1 MRRLQRRHLGLILSG
16 LGLLAIA
23 CWLILRALHWLPY
36 GSPNW
41 ADVEAR
47 ARALCQQHN
56 LPYPPPHRRV
66 VIHKRARK
74 LQLFSGQTLLAEYPI
89 ALSARPEGAKQ
100 REGDRKVPEGHY
112 FICEKHPS
120 RRFYLFL
127 GLSYPSLA
135 DAERGV
141 RQGLI
146 DSHQAQA
153 YLFLGLSYPSLA
165 DAERGVRQ
173 GLIDSHQAQA
183 IRRAIQ
189 SGRCP
194 PWNTPLGGAIGL
206 HGGGTWR
213 DWTLGCIALN
223 DADIEI
229 LYLLLQIGDPVSI
242 EP

>member
-153 YLFLGLSYPSLA
+153 
-165 DAERGVRQ
+165 
-173 GLIDSHQAQA
+173 

-229 LYLLLQIGDPVSI
+229 LYLLLQIGDSVRI

>member
-153 YLFLGLSYPSLA
+153 
-165 DAERGVRQ
+165 
-173 GLIDSHQAQA
+173 

>member
-1 MRRLQRRHLGLILSG
+1 
-16 LGLLAIA
+16 LAIA

-153 YLFLGLSYPSLA
+153 
-165 DAERGVRQ
+165 
-173 GLIDSHQAQA
+173 

-229 LYLLLQIGDPVSI
+229 LYLLLQIGDSVRI
-242 EP
+242 EPYVE

>member
-153 YLFLGLSYPSLA
+153 
-165 DAERGVRQ
+165 
-173 GLIDSHQAQA
+173 

-206 HGGGTWR
+206 HGGGTGR

-229 LYLLLQIGDPVSI
+229 LYLLLQIGDSVRI

>member
-1 MRRLQRRHLGLILSG
+1 
-16 LGLLAIA
+16 LAIA

-153 YLFLGLSYPSLA
+153 
-165 DAERGVRQ
+165 
-173 GLIDSHQAQA
+173 

>member
-1 MRRLQRRHLGLILSG
+1 MLGG
-16 LGLLAIA
+16 LGLMAVA
-23 CWLILRALHWLPY
+23 CWLILRELHWLPY
-36 GSPNW
+36 GTPNW
-41 ADVEAR
+41 AVVEAR
-47 ARALCQQHN
+47 ARAMCQQHH
-56 LPYPPPHRRV
+56 LPFPPPNRRV

-89 ALSARPEGAKQ
+89 ALSARPEGAKE
-100 REGDRKVPEGHY
+100 REGDRKVPEGDY

-127 GLSYPSLA
+127 GLSYPSIA

-146 DSHQAQA
+146 DS
-153 YLFLGLSYPSLA
+153 
-165 DAERGVRQ
+165 R
-173 GLIDSHQAQA
+173 QAQA

-194 PWNTPLGGAIGL
+194 PWDTPLGGAIGL

-223 DADIEI
+223 DTDIET
-229 LYLLLQIGDPVSI
+229 LYLLLQIGDPVRI

>member
-56 LPYPPPHRRV
+56 LPYPPPNRRV

-74 LQLFSGQTLLAEYPI
+74 LQLFSGQTLLAEYPM

-100 REGDRKVPEGHY
+100 REGDRKVPEGNY
-112 FICEKHPS
+112 FVCEKHPS

-127 GLSYPSLA
+127 GLSYPSI
-135 DAERGV
+135 E
-141 RQGLI
+141 
-146 DSHQAQA
+146 
-153 YLFLGLSYPSLA
+153 

-183 IRRAIQ
+183 IRTAIQ

-229 LYLLLQIGDPVSI
+229 LYLLLQVGDPVRI

>member
-23 CWLILRALHWLPY
+23 CWLILRELHWLPY

-89 ALSARPEGAKQ
+89 ALSARPAGAKQ

-120 RRFYLFL
+120 RRF
-127 GLSYPSLA
+127 
-135 DAERGV
+135 
-141 RQGLI
+141 
-146 DSHQAQA
+146 

>member
-1 MRRLQRRHLGLILSG
+1 
-16 LGLLAIA
+16 LAIA

-153 YLFLGLSYPSLA
+153 
-165 DAERGVRQ
+165 
-173 GLIDSHQAQA
+173 
-183 IRRAIQ
+183 IRMAIQ

>member
-1 MRRLQRRHLGLILSG
+1 MRSLQGRRLGLILGG
-16 LGLLAIA
+16 LGLTAA
-23 CWLILRALHWLPY
+23 VGWLILRELHWLPY
-36 GSPNW
+36 GSLNW
-41 ADVEAR
+41 AAVEAR
-47 ARALCQQHN
+47 ARALCQQHK
-56 LPYPPPHRRV
+56 LPFPPPNRRV

-100 REGDRKVPEGHY
+100 REGDRKVPEGNY
-112 FICEKHPS
+112 FVCEKHPS

-127 GLSYPSLA
+127 GLSYPSI
-135 DAERGV
+135 E
-141 RQGLI
+141 
-146 DSHQAQA
+146 
-153 YLFLGLSYPSLA
+153 

-183 IRRAIQ
+183 IRTAIQ

-194 PWNTPLGGAIGL
+194 PWNTPLGGAIGP

>member
-1 MRRLQRRHLGLILSG
+1 MRSLQGRRLGLILGG
-16 LGLLAIA
+16 LGLMAAA
-23 CWLILRALHWLPY
+23 CWLILRELHWLPY

-41 ADVEAR
+41 VAVEAR
-47 ARALCQQHN
+47 ARALCQQRN

-66 VIHKRARK
+66 VVWKRARK
-74 LQLFSGQTLLAEYPI
+74 LQLFSGQTLLVEYPV
-89 ALSARPEGAKQ
+89 ALSSRPEGAKE
-100 REGDRKVPEGHY
+100 REGDRKVPEGDY
-112 FICEKHPS
+112 FVCEKRPS

-127 GLSYPSLA
+127 GLNYPSIA

-146 DSHQAQA
+146 NRRQA
-153 YLFLGLSYPSLA
+153 
-165 DAERGVRQ
+165 D
-173 GLIDSHQAQA
+173 A
-183 IRRAIQ
+183 IRRAIR

-194 PWNTPLGGAIGL
+194 PWDTPLGGAIGL
-206 HGGGTWR
+206 HGGGTGR

-229 LYLLLQIGDPVSI
+229 LYLLLQIGDSVRI

>member
-56 LPYPPPHRRV
+56 LPYPPPHRSV

-120 RRFYLFL
+120 RRF
-127 GLSYPSLA
+127 
-135 DAERGV
+135 
-141 RQGLI
+141 
-146 DSHQAQA
+146 